1 MARLTT
7 LGGLLAGLAAA
18 ALFAQ
23 ETAPEGETDLTLPP
37 QIGDEPAPGDAVL
50 EPAPD
55 GRDDVLEAVVT
66 GGQGD
71 FNLPDLGSSF
81 RDDDEERDPNQRI
94 DVSFLNLYDPE
105 PENRDPAEEAFPTLE
120 ETPGKGML
128 RVVEFR
134 FGNRDRD

>member
-7 LGGLLAGLAAA
+7 IGWALAGIAAA
-18 ALFAQ
+18 APAQ
-23 ETAPEGETDLTLPP
+23 ETAPDPATETDLTLPP
-37 QIGDEPAPGDAVL
+37 RISAEPAPGDAVL

-55 GRDDVLEAVVT
+55 DRDDVLEAVVT
-66 GGQGD
+66 RGQTD

-94 DVSFLNLYDPE
+94 VVSFLNLYD

-128 RVVEFR
+128 RVVEIR
-134 FGNRDRD
+134 FGDRNRN